1 MSQGPY
7 YEYKDLFESLGLYL
21 LCNYKL
27 NWLKYDI
34 LPGCDKSYGKK
45 HHLREHERKHSGDM
59 KFACE
64 VCGKKFYM
72 HAHMKRHMYSHTGH
86 LFLLCHAKISDSM

>member
-86 LFLLCHAKISDSM
+86 LF